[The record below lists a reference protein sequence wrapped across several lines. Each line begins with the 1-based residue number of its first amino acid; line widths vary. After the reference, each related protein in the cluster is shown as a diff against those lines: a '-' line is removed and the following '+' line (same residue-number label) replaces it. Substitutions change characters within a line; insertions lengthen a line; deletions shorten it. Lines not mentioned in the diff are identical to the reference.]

1 MRVKSIKMED
11 FGPYVSQEIDFTELN
26 EQRLFLLQGK
36 TGSGKSTIIEAI
48 VFALFGKD
56 SKGRDSETRRNT
68 APENSRTRVTL
79 VMEIEG
85 RDYRIVRSP
94 QQVKEGRKAPLPQSI
109 SMVEL
114 DGDGIEI
121 AGRSWS
127 AVKEVEAQIAT
138 LIRLNHDQFNRI
150 AVLPQGKFDRFLKS
164 KVDERQALLEK
175 IFPVDHWKSMVQYIK
190 DPLAKKAK
198 KRVTDARNI
207 AFSRGYETH
216 RLLDP
221 DKTDNPKTMDEVKA
235 IRKEALNKLEEWA
248 DEIAKEEGRI
258 KKEDERLKKEDER
271 LKEQTELNKAI
282 SDRESLLKANK
293 ELEASR
299 KTIDP
304 KKMVLERHNEAVRIE
319 GHLNSVE
326 RAESAVEGNK
336 GRIDDHI
343 ERSGLDQGLVEK
355 DEKEVRELEASAG
368 ETVSNI
374 VSAKRDQLNLETAR
388 KAIPVKEKELAEA
401 GAALA
406 EMTQAQNME
415 MAKAIA
421 STLEEGEPCLVCG
434 SKHHP
439 HPAHGEAEDSSSEEL
454 RQAKDAKDGAVL
466 ELSTSTKEVARLQGE
481 VDGSRKD
488 LGLKDGDDLPDEEG
502 ARERQRV
509 LRELSDLLKQRA
521 SVNGALATASDD
533 WEAVENPLKLNT
545 REKINQAKIE
555 VDSLG
560 EIVREIE
567 AFDLSLRVN
576 ERDLAEERIVKAEGL
591 EVQDIK
597 DDVEKYKEAD
607 GKLEGEKEDHR
618 DKVRA
623 TDKLQDSVGH
633 LGESIEEHD
642 ELYEST
648 KDLLWVNEHLRGRA
662 GDPPMHVVT
671 WLLRVW
677 FGRVLDEANTRLLTI
692 AGGRY
697 SLVME
702 QSGKVRKR
710 TRQGLDIGVVD
721 ALSDSLDPRS
731 ADSLSG
737 GESFYVSLALALG
750 MSDVVSTE
758 AGGTRLGT
766 LFIDE
771 GFGSLDGETLDD
783 VLAVID
789 EVGEHDRVIGLISHV
804 ESLKQRITSKIT
816 AKKEG
821 DGTSTVEVTA

>member
-11 FGPYVSQEIDFTELN
+11 FGPYVSEEIDFTELN

-48 VFALFGKD
+48 VFALYGKD
-56 SKGRDSETRRNT
+56 SKGRDLDTRRNT
-68 APENSRTRVTL
+68 APENSRTGVTL

-94 QQVKEGRKAPLPQSI
+94 QQVKEGRKTPLPQSV

-114 DGDGIEI
+114 DGDGVEI
-121 AGRSWS
+121 AGQSWS
-127 AVKEVEAQIAT
+127 RKKEVKPQIEA
-138 LIRLNHDQFNRI
+138 LIRLDHDQFNRI
-150 AVLPQGKFDRFLKS
+150 AVLPQGKFDRFLKA
-164 KVDERQALLEK
+164 KVDERQAILEK
-175 IFPVDHWKSMVQYIK
+175 IFPVDHWKSMVQSISNQAK
-190 DPLAKKAK
+190 DAKIT
-198 KRVTDARNI
+198 VTAALN
-207 AFSRGYETH
+207 AALQRGYETH
-216 RLLDP
+216 RLLHP
-221 DKTDNPKTMDEVKA
+221 DKTDNLKTIDEAKT
-235 IRKEALNKLEEWA
+235 IRKEALDKLKEWA
-248 DEIAKEEGRI
+248 GEITNEEERI
-258 KKEDERLKKEDER
+258 KKEQLRLKEEDER
-271 LKEQTELNKAI
+271 LNEQTELNKAI

-304 KKMVLERHNEAVRIE
+304 KKMALEMHNEAVRIE
-319 GHLNSVE
+319 GYLNSVE
-326 RAESAVEGNK
+326 RAESAVEDNK
-336 GRIDDHI
+336 GLIDAHI

-388 KAIPVKEKELAEA
+388 KAIPVKERESAEA
-401 GAALA
+401 EAALA
-406 EMTQAQNME
+406 KMTQAQNVE
-415 MAKAIA
+415 WAKAIA

-434 SKHHP
+434 SKQHP

-454 RQAKDAKDGAVL
+454 RQAKKTKDGAVL
-466 ELSTSTKEVARLQGE
+466 ELSTYTKEVERLQRE
-481 VDGSRKD
+481 VEGSRKALD
-488 LGLKDGDDLPDEEG
+488 LKDGDDLPDEEG
-502 ARERQRV
+502 TREYQGA
-509 LRELSDLLKQRA
+509 LRELSVLLGQRV
-521 SVNGALATASDD
+521 SVIGVLATASAD
-533 WEAVENPLKLNT
+533 WKAVENPLKLNT
-545 REKINQAKIE
+545 REKIDQAKIE
-555 VDSLG
+555 SDSLG
-560 EIVREIE
+560 EIGREIE
-567 AFDLSLRVN
+567 AFDLSLMMN
-576 ERDLAEERIVKAEGL
+576 ERDLDEERIVKAEGL

-597 DDVEKYKEAD
+597 DDVERYKEAD
-607 GKLEGEKEDHR
+607 GKLEGEKEDHGH
-618 DKVRA
+618 KVKA
-623 TDKLQDSVGH
+623 TSKLQDSVGH
-633 LGESIEEHD
+633 LGESVEEHD

-648 KDLLWVNEHLRGRA
+648 KDLFWVNQYLIGNA

-692 AGGRY
+692 GGGRY

-702 QSGKVRKR
+702 QSGKVRKD

-758 AGGTRLGT
+758 AGGIRLGT

-771 GFGSLDGETLDD
+771 GFGSLDEETLDE

-821 DGTSTVEVTA
+821 DGTSTVTVTA